1 MYFIKTQLSNA
12 EKNHTDM
19 MSLRTIAD
27 LIDKVADS
35 HESSNND
42 DVLFFTPD
50 KENDQTTICF
60 LLSCKENVNCDEE
73 LFVYALVLI
82 DTLNER
88 AKVKMVENNKHNLF
102 GTALLIANKLEM
114 DRHFSNACF
123 AKVCDMSLKTMN
135 DFELRFCDLM
145 DFDIQIPES
154 LYNEYAKEIRFCSL
168 LEKKKVHECSDVT
181 QLRSI
186 AWKIDNVINMHY
198 KFVEEKRFTSKDFVG
213 TISTMKFLS
222 FCAANIP
229 CDMKMFIVAL
239 ALLDRFIKSTDV
251 KLVHKNKC
259 NLFGTALMVSV
270 KTQLDDHPCNADF
283 ATVFDIEVENLNEF
297 ETCFCN
303 ILKSDVHVSD
313 VLYTKYKGNIM
324 SYTCLENEEEL
335 ITSYRTFKQL
345 KRC

>member
-1 MYFIKTQLSNA
+1 
-12 EKNHTDM
+12 

-27 LIDKVADS
+27 LIDKVANS
-35 HESSNND
+35 HESSNTE

-50 KENDQTTICF
+50 KESDQTTIYF
-60 LLSCKENVNCDEE
+60 LLACKENVNCDEQ
-73 LFVYALVLI
+73 LFVHALVLI
-82 DTLNER
+82 DRLNER

-114 DRHFSNACF
+114 DNHCSNAHF
-123 AKVCDMSLKTMN
+123 AKVCDVSLKTMN
-135 DFELRFCDLM
+135 DFEFRFCDLLE
-145 DFDIQIPES
+145 FDIQIPES
-154 LYNEYAKEIRFCSL
+154 LYAEYEKEISFCSS
-168 LEKKKVHECSDVT
+168 LEKKKVCECSDVT

-198 KFVEEKRFTSKDFVG
+198 KSFEEKRFTSKDFFG
-213 TISTMKFLS
+213 RSTMKFLS

-229 CDMKMFIVAL
+229 CDMKMFIMAL

-251 KLVHKNKC
+251 KLVQENKC

-283 ATVFDIEVENLNEF
+283 AMVFGIEVDNLNEF
-297 ETCFCN
+297 ETRFCN
-303 ILKSDVHVSD
+303 ILKYDVHVSE
-313 VLYTKYKGNIM
+313 VLYTKYKENIM
-324 SYTCLENEEEL
+324 SYTCLENEEES
-335 ITSYRTFKQL
+335 ISSSRPFKQL